1 MELSFRPWKLADC
14 GSLLACMGTFELPL
28 RKKGVACPVDWL
40 SEVDPP
46 VLDWALGTVRVEDD
60 DALAV
65 LVVAFDAAA

>member
-1 MELSFRPWKLADC
+1 
-14 GSLLACMGTFELPL
+14 MGTFELPL